1 MSSYPTSSLRRF
13 QLLLTGRPSISFL
26 DQSEYRNDKIMQR
39 NTHNLSMTHI
49 LDDALLEATTALLLL
64 LLICSETN
72 TKDNRPRQMGG
83 C

>member
-13 QLLLTGRPSISFL
+13 QLLLTGRPSNNFL
-26 DQSEYRNDKIMQR
+26 DQSAKIIQR
-39 NTHNLSMTHI
+39 NTHNLSMTQI
-49 LDDALLEATTALLLL
+49 LDDTLLEATTDLLLL
-64 LLICSETN
+64 LLLCSETN